1 MLPVIAAGAA
11 ALGNIAGNAISS
23 YGDYKSEQAKRHASE
38 AGARTGADTIA
49 NSWNTTSSGYDNA
62 NDLINNY
69 YNNLTSSGSLYN
81 SDALKN
87 ANQSYQSL
95 LSGNGTTY
103 TPTDFNYDKTI
114 ESFYDPAWQTNN
126 QAQMRSM
133 EGSAANAGHLYSS
146 GLLAN
151 QAATASNNATNA
163 YKEAREAYNQDKTNS
178 ENVWSQENANLANQA
193 NNALNRETNLSNYL
207 GNYSDVLGNYTS
219 SLANNNL
226 AKSSAY
232 QNMANNY
239 ASLLAQG
246 GSGATSNLPIY

>member
-1 MLPVIAAGAA
+1 M
-11 ALGNIAGNAISS
+11 
-23 YGDYKSEQAKRHASE
+23 
-38 AGARTGADTIA
+38 
-49 NSWNTTSSGYDNA
+49 TSD
-62 NDLINNY
+62 
-69 YNNLTSSGSLYN
+69 GSLYN

-87 ANQSYQSL
+87 ANSAYQSL
-95 LSGNGTTY
+95 LSGSGTTY
-103 TPTDFNYDKTI
+103 TPTDFSYDKTI

-163 YKEAREAYNQDKTNS
+163 YKEAREAYNTDKSN
-178 ENVWSQENANLANQA
+178 EEKIWAQENANSANA
-193 NNALNRETNLSNYL
+193 ASNAINRESNL
-207 GNYSDVLGNYTS
+207 GNYLSSYSDLLGNYTS

-232 QNMANNY
+232 QNMANAY
-239 ASLLAQG
+239 AAQIANAGSNSSSSL
-246 GSGATSNLPIY
+246 PVY

>member
-1 MLPVIAAGAA
+1 MATGAIIGAAAGAA
-11 ALGNIAGNAISS
+11 GSALGS
-23 YGDYKSEQAKRHASE
+23 YLDYKQKKE
-38 AGARTGADTIA
+38 AAEAAQKGSSNAANTIS
-49 NSWNTTSSGYDNA
+49 NSWANTAQGYDSA
-62 NDLINNY
+62 NDLVNQY
-69 YNNLTSSGSLYN
+69 YNSLTSDGSLYN

-87 ANQSYQSL
+87 ANSAYQSL
-95 LSGNGTTY
+95 LSGSGTTY
-103 TPTDFNYDKTI
+103 TPTDFSYDKTI

-163 YKEAREAYNQDKTNS
+163 YKEAREAYNTDKSN
-178 ENVWSQENANLANQA
+178 EEKIWAQENANLANA
-193 NNALNRETNLSNYL
+193 ASNAINRESNLRNYL
-207 GNYSDVLGNYTS
+207 SSYSDLLGNYTS

-232 QNMANNY
+232 QNMANAY
-239 ASLLAQG
+239 AAQIANAGSNSSSSL
-246 GSGATSNLPIY
+246 PVY